1 MIIYIIL
8 TWYIGLILV
17 SILVTILSY
26 VFHLFI
32 LDLELL
38 KVLPPILP
46 VILIV
51 ALFTLL
57 ERKVWASIQLRRG
70 PNIVGFLGLLQPIAD
85 AIKLIT
91 KETIIPGL
99 SNSLLFVFGPII
111 TFMFSLVSWGII
123 PVYYGGILSDI
134 NAGLLFLFS
143 ISSLG
148 VYGIILSGWASNSK
162 YAFLGSLR
170 AAAQFISYEVFIG
183 IVVMTVLVCV
193 NSLNLTLI
201 IEFQKNIW
209 FIFPLWPSFI
219 MFFISA
225 LAETNRIPF
234 DLPEAE
240 SELVSGYNV
249 EYSGTTF
256 VLFFLAEYANIILMS
271 VLIVIFFFGGWL
283 PFFNFKIFYFI
294 PSWIWFVVKI
304 FVFILLFTVVK
315 GMLPRYRYD
324 QLMSLGWKQMLP
336 ISFVYLILVASLV
349 FIFC

>member
-1 MIIYIIL
+1 MFMLYFVYFCCVCVILAFTSIIL
-8 TWYIGLILV
+8 YFFVCDVEI
-17 SILVTILSY
+17 
-26 VFHLFI
+26 
-32 LDLELL
+32 L

-46 VILIV
+46 ILFMV

-57 ERKVWASIQLRRG
+57 ERKMWASIQLRRG
-70 PNIVGFLGLLQPIAD
+70 PNVVGFFGILQPIAD
-85 AIKLIT
+85 AIKLIL

-99 SNSLLFVFGPII
+99 SNLFLFILAPII
-111 TFMFSLVSWGII
+111 TFMISLLSWGII
-123 PVYYGGILSDI
+123 PLYYGAVLSDL
-134 NAGLLFLFS
+134 NLGLLFLLS

-148 VYGIILSGWASNSK
+148 VYGLIVSGWASNSK
-162 YAFLGSLR
+162 YAFLGALR
-170 AAAQFISYEVFIG
+170 SAAQFISYEVFFS

-201 IEFQKNIW
+201 VEFQSKIW
-209 FIFPLWPSFI
+209 FIFPLWPGFI

-249 EYSGTTF
+249 EYSATTF
-256 VLFFLAEYANIILMS
+256 VLFFLAEYANILLMS

-283 PFFNFKIFYFI
+283 PFFNIKILYII
-294 PSWIWFVVKI
+294 PGFIWFILKI
-304 FVFILLFTVVK
+304 FVFILLFTVIK
-315 GMLPRYRYD
+315 AILPRYRYD
-324 QLMSLGWKQMLP
+324 QLMILGWKVLLP
-336 ISFVYLILVASLV
+336 ISFLFLILVSLII